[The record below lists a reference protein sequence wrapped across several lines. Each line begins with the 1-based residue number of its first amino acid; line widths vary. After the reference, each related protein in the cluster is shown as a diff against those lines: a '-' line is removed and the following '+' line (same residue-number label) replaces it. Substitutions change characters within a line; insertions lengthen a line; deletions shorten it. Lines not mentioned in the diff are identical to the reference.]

1 MLKIKLIVFQLLLI
15 LYICHSFEA
24 NETEVWEKS
33 FSDFK
38 EEIYHQLENHVK
50 SNGIEVEKLKRQL
63 SGNSNSF

>member
-15 LYICHSFEA
+15 LYIFHSIETK
-24 NETEVWEKS
+24 ETEVLEKS

-38 EEIYHQLENHVK
+38 EEIYHELENHVK
-50 SNGIEVEKLKRQL
+50 SNGIEIENLKRQL